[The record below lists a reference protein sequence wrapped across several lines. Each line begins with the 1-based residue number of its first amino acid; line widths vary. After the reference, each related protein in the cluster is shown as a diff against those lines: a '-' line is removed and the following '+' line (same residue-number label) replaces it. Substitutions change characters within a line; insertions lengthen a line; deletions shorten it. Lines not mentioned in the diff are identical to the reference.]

1 MRLFGSC
8 FMEQNKLSVAERL
21 LRDSADTKN
30 PALPEGHPDLAHGMC
45 SLSDTIV
52 RYFTL
57 HTKTTL
63 LSSRGVSVLSIY

>member
-21 LRDSADTKN
+21 LRDSVDTKN
-30 PALPEGHPDLAHGMC
+30 PALPEGHPDLARGMC

-52 RYFTL
+52 RHFTL
-57 HTKTTL
+57 HTETTL
-63 LSSRGVSVLSIY
+63 LTSR

>member
-21 LRDSADTKN
+21 LRDFVDTKN
-30 PALPEGHPDLAHGMC
+30 SALPEGHPDLARDMC

-52 RYFTL
+52 RHFTL

-63 LSSRGVSVLSIY
+63 LSSR